1 MSNANLSWRVFIVS
15 CALAAITASGCKEQ
29 PEVDPSTYG
38 ETLSNLPVIKDLP
51 RAFPIVEELENKE
64 CKVRREAEDGSE
76 RRLYESQG
84 RDLEYSVLVAERARV
99 QHEKD
104 LEEKAIREQKL
115 HEAEEEARA
124 KAEAEK
130 TNEHEETSVTEAPAA
145 EEPAAEEPAVEEP
158 AVEEPAVE
166 EPAVEEPAVEEP
178 AADKPATEAPAQEP
192 AE

>member
-51 RAFPIVEELENKE
+51 RAFPIVEELEDKE
-64 CKVRREAEDGSE
+64 CRVRREAEDGSE
-76 RRLYESQG
+76 KRLYESQG

-115 HEAEEEARA
+115 REAEEEARA

-130 TNEHEETSVTEAPAA
+130 TNEQEETSVTEAPA
-145 EEPAAEEPAVEEP
+145 EEPAPEAPAEEPAVEEP

-178 AADKPATEAPAQEP
+178 AVEEPAAEKPAE
-192 AE
+192 

>member
-51 RAFPIVEELENKE
+51 RAFPIVEELEDKE
-64 CKVRREAEDGSE
+64 CRVRREAEDGSE
-76 RRLYESQG
+76 KRLYESQG

-115 HEAEEEARA
+115 REAEEEEARA

-130 TNEHEETSVTEAPAA
+130 TNEQEETSVTEAPA
-145 EEPAAEEPAVEEP
+145 EEPAPEAP
-158 AVEEPAVE
+158 VE

-178 AADKPATEAPAQEP
+178 AAEKPAE
-192 AE
+192 